1 MRLVC
6 LRLAVVVVVGVAF
19 VAALAVIFRQARQL
33 ATYRRQQSID
43 LTEIHRLQETL
54 RQREL
59 EKATVELP
67 PPPGDEHG
75 VALAQRDVTIARLK
89 KELSAAQ
96 DNVAQLQ
103 AQLLKAGDQRD
114 KALADTEE
122 RSRKEQAEWQS
133 RLDALQ
139 QQVDS
144 AEEEAKASRLRV
156 ADLEANNAKLANDAS
171 QGSSHAA
178 ETGRV
183 VASLQSL
190 ERRRDAH
197 LTAIIRRYRDI
208 TSQFRAM
215 SGMLDSARD
224 GNSNAFNDAAL
235 LRIQNAISL
244 ADDDFRQLNELNAQ
258 ISQLEKKL
266 LKK

>member
-1 MRLVC
+1 M
-6 LRLAVVVVVGVAF
+6 RLAVVVVVGVAC
-19 VAALAVIFRQARQL
+19 VAALVVIFRQSRQL
-33 ATYRRQQSID
+33 ANYRRRQEAD
-43 LTEIHRLQETL
+43 LAEIHRLQETL
-54 RQREL
+54 RQREM
-59 EKATVELP
+59 EKAPAELP
-67 PPPGDEHG
+67 PAPENEHG
-75 VALAQRDVTIARLK
+75 AALAQRDAAIARLK

-96 DNVAQLQ
+96 DNIAQLQ
-103 AQLLKAGDQRD
+103 AQLLNAGDQRD
-114 KALADTEE
+114 KALAAAEE
-122 RSRKEQAEWQS
+122 RYRKEQAEWQS

-156 ADLEANNAKLANDAS
+156 ADLEASNAKLASNAS
-171 QGSSHAA
+171 EGSSRAA
-178 ETGRV
+178 EAGRV

-190 ERRRDAH
+190 ERRRDGY
-197 LTAIIRRYRDI
+197 LTSIIRRYRDI